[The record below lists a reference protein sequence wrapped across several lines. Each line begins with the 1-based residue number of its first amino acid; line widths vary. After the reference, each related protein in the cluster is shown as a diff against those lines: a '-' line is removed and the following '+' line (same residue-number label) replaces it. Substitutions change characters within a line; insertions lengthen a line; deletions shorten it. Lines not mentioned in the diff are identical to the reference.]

1 MGTQVQ
7 PRERYRVHMAEIRGL
22 DDLLIALNA
31 GETIPGGSPH
41 HEVMHAASQES
52 LRITAELNGRYHS
65 PGEVRAL
72 ISELTGREVPESLQ
86 LFPPFSADFGKNIR
100 FGSDVSVNSGCRFQ
114 DQGGIEIGDGSLIG
128 HNAVITTL
136 NHDMLPSRRADMH
149 PARVVIGLG
158 VWFGANVT
166 VLPGV
171 KIGDGAVVGAGAV
184 VTKDVPARAVVVG
197 VPAKQVGTVPGG

>member
-1 MGTQVQ
+1 
-7 PRERYRVHMAEIRGL
+7 MAEIDGL
-22 DDLLIALNA
+22 DALLAALNA

-41 HEVMHAASQES
+41 HAAMHAASQES
-52 LRITAELNGRYHS
+52 MRITAELNGRYHS
-65 PGEVRAL
+65 PEEMRAL
-72 ISELTGREVPESLQ
+72 MSELTGREVPESFT
-86 LFPPFSADFGKNIR
+86 LFPPFTADFGRNIR
-100 FGSDVSVNSGCRFQ
+100 FGANVFVNSGCRFQ

-149 PARVVIGLG
+149 PARVVIGRG

-171 KIGDGAVVGAGAV
+171 TIGDGAVVGAGAV
-184 VTKDVPARAVVVG
+184 VTKDVPASAIVVG
-197 VPAKQVGTVPGG
+197 VPAKQVGTVPEG

>member
-1 MGTQVQ
+1 
-7 PRERYRVHMAEIRGL
+7 MADIRGL
-22 DDLLIALNA
+22 DDLLTALNA

-41 HEVMHAASQES
+41 HEAMHAASQES

-72 ISELTGREVPESLQ
+72 ISELTGREVPESFQ
-86 LFPPFSADFGKNIR
+86 LFPPFSADFGKNIH
-100 FGSDVSVNSGCRFQ
+100 FGADVFVNSGCRFQ

-149 PARVVIGLG
+149 PARVVIGVG

-171 KIGDGAVVGAGAV
+171 TIGDGAVVGAGAV
-184 VTKDVPARAVVVG
+184 VTKDVAAGAVVVG
-197 VPAKQVGTVPGG
+197 VPAKQVGTVPAG

>member
-1 MGTQVQ
+1 
-7 PRERYRVHMAEIRGL
+7 MAKIQGL
-22 DDLLIALNA
+22 DELLTALNA

-41 HEVMHAASQES
+41 HAAMHAASQES
-52 LRITAELNGRYHS
+52 LRIAAELNGRYHS
-65 PGEVRAL
+65 PAEVRAL
-72 ISELTGREVPESLQ
+72 MSELTGHPVPESFQ

-100 FGSDVSVNSGCRFQ
+100 FGDDVFINSGCRFQ
-114 DQGGIEIGDGSLIG
+114 DQGGIEIGAGCLIG

-171 KIGDGAVVGAGAV
+171 RIGDGAVVGAGSV
-184 VTKDVPARAVVVG
+184 VTKDVPAGAVVVG
-197 VPAKQVGTVPGG
+197 VPAKQVGTVPEG

>member
-1 MGTQVQ
+1 
-7 PRERYRVHMAEIRGL
+7 MAEIRGL
-22 DDLLIALNA
+22 DDLLTALNA

-41 HEVMHAASQES
+41 HEAMHAASQES

-72 ISELTGREVPESLQ
+72 ISELTGREVPESFQ

-100 FGSDVSVNSGCRFQ
+100 FGADVFVNSGCRFQ

-136 NHDMLPSRRADMH
+136 EPRHAAEPTSRHAPGPRRDR
-149 PARVVIGLG
+149 PG

-171 KIGDGAVVGAGAV
+171 TIGDGAVVGAGCGRH
-184 VTKDVPARAVVVG
+184 KGRARGGSGRWGASKASGHGVG
-197 VPAKQVGTVPGG
+197 R